1 MSIKTQKIISAAINA
16 LAAFGG
22 FAVLVKILNLNQVG
36 AYVSTAFYVWLFF
49 ALQTIFLYDL
59 HLKNPRAWTR
69 SKSAA
74 SGLGPWIA
82 ALQER
87 MAHFKDWGFFIKWL
101 NYLLLPGIIF
111 WSTISVF
118 FTNFGFIKIQVF
130 FALLSGA
137 ALVLNYWYIKE
148 VFSRN
153 KEKAD
158 QDVFVGLSMVKIYAS
173 ALMYGASL
181 SLIRHYCLDPGY
193 FFWGAFALAFLLIY
207 QALYQH
213 RLVNLKNLLITLGI
227 SGLMSALAY
236 WTAIFWGYNYISAA
250 IFLGVFYNFFW
261 GVFHYHLD
269 KSLTRRAFAE
279 ILIVSVAIAAM
290 ALGTTNFKAKI
301 FDSCQYQQPRF

>member
-1 MSIKTQKIISAAINA
+1 MTPKTQKIISAVING

-22 FAVLVKILNLNQVG
+22 FAVLIKILNLNQVG

-59 HLKNPRAWTR
+59 HLKESRAWDKAKANTN
-69 SKSAA
+69 
-74 SGLGPWIA
+74 GLVSWIE
-82 ALQER
+82 ALRRR
-87 MAHFKDWGFFIKWL
+87 MAHFKDWSFLHKWL

-130 FALLSGA
+130 FALLSGT

-173 ALMYGASL
+173 ALMYGSSL
-181 SLIRHYCLDPGY
+181 SLIRHYCLHPGY
-193 FFWGAFALAFLLIY
+193 FFWGAFALTFLLIY

-213 RLVNLKNLLITLGI
+213 RLVNIKNLLVTMGI
-227 SGLMSALAY
+227 SGIMSALAY

-269 KSLTRRAFAE
+269 RSLTRRAFAE
-279 ILIVSVAIAAM
+279 ILIVSLAIAAM

-301 FDSCQYQQPRF
+301 FDSCQYQQLKF